1 MTRPALE
8 LHMIRRYWIQA
19 KYAPISEFTED
30 DIKTL
35 EILKSEISEKICA
48 IRRDNLKK
56 IALCDD
62 PMTAT
67 PHPSICGRCGVISPA
82 PDGSGYMCGL
92 NLRALEVFGFNSDYP
107 NTLAREK
114 INPLSERSRTYIAG
128 GTDHE

>member
-8 LHMIRRYWIQA
+8 LLMIRKYWIQA
-19 KYAPISEFTED
+19 KYAPISEFTEN

-35 EILKSEISEKICA
+35 EILKAEISEKICA

-62 PMTAT
+62 PMTTT
-67 PHPSICGRCGVISPA
+67 PCPSICGRCGVISPA

-92 NLRALEVFGFNSDYP
+92 NLRALEEFGFNSDYP
-107 NTLAREK
+107 NTLASPK
-114 INPLSERSRTYIAG
+114 INPHSERSRTYTVG
-128 GTDHE
+128 GTGHE

>member
-8 LHMIRRYWIQA
+8 LYMIRKYWIIA
-19 KYAPISEFTED
+19 KHAPISEFTEN

-35 EILKSEISEKICA
+35 EILKAEISEKICA

-67 PHPSICGRCGVISPA
+67 PRPSICGRCGAISPA

-92 NLRALEVFGFNSDYP
+92 NLRALEEFGFNSDYP
-107 NTLAREK
+107 NTLASPK
-114 INPLSERSRTYIAG
+114 INPLSERSRTYTAG
-128 GTDHE
+128 GTGHE

>member
-8 LHMIRRYWIQA
+8 ILMIRKYWITA
-19 KYAPISEFTED
+19 KHAPVSVFTEN
-30 DIKTL
+30 DIKAL
-35 EILKSEISEKICA
+35 EILETEISEKLRA
-48 IRRDNLKK
+48 IRHDNLKK

-67 PHPSICGRCGVISPA
+67 PRLSICGRCGAISPA

-92 NLRALEVFGFNSDYP
+92 NLRAMEEFGFNNDYP
-107 NTLAREK
+107 NTLASEK
-114 INPLSERSRTYIAG
+114 INPQSERSRTYTAG